1 MIGCDTCEE
10 WFHAACFNIKLSEI
24 EDIQNFPFVCP
35 KCQEKVKKLAP
46 TSSMTENSKQKL
58 GTESQKDKKR
68 NLKEKSKLE
77 IVSQRSTTGKV

>member
-35 KCQEKVKKLAP
+35 KCQEKEKAKSQVPPAEDK
-46 TSSMTENSKQKL
+46 SKPK
-58 GTESQKDKKR
+58 TVSESLKDKKR
-68 NLKEKSKLE
+68 N
-77 IVSQRSTTGKV
+77 